1 MPAETSG
8 KAFWIRTAFK
18 VFIEFVRILLLFY
31 VLLFLAHRHVRSLLF
46 KPTPTGCEVLTS
58 GPLGKPLDHGLLDSK
73 TENTYFFYLKETVFG
88 IFVTAAQA
96 NEYIFH
102 LYLFTP

>member
-8 KAFWIRTAFK
+8 KAFWIWTAFK